1 MKLLK
6 NKGITLID
14 LVITIVLILIMEGDT
29 INSLSGSDSIIEG
42 AKREKKRKEGLIEN
56 EEKQINGLYDE
67 LQATD

>member
-6 NKGITLID
+6 NKVITLIEM
-14 LVITIVLILIMEGDT
+14 VITIVLILIMAGVT

>member
-6 NKGITLID
+6 NKGITLIA
-14 LVITIVLILIMEGDT
+14 LVITIVLILIMAGVT